1 MDRTQQTHKNFV
13 LDPILLL
20 SVVEILLQ
28 GVLIII
34 LSL

>member
-1 MDRTQQTHKNFV
+1 MERALQVHKNFV
-13 LDPILLL
+13 LDTILLL